1 MSLPLIVI
9 VLFTMLSVTG
19 IVFAIAQ
26 MFVRDNSAMETR
38 LEALTRNNGRG
49 ATPSETKASLVK
61 LQLEDAVHP
70 IEEFV
75 HRFLNLRAI
84 LYQAGWTLS
93 PARFIAI
100 CAANAVAVTVAYV
113 VLSPF
118 RTITPAFF
126 FIGLFLPLAYL
137 VFMRNRRLKK
147 FNAQL
152 PEALDL
158 ISQALRAGQSL
169 PAGLQLV
176 AQQTEDPLG
185 PEFLKCF
192 EQQNLGVPLEKA
204 LLEMTDRIPNMDLQF
219 FATSVLLQ
227 RQTGGD
233 LAEILDKISK
243 LIRERFTIWGQIQ
256 ALTGEGRLSG
266 IVLLLL
272 PPALFLAMLKLNYD
286 YIMMLFREPLGQK
299 MLIFA
304 IVMQFLGALAIKKII
319 TIKV

>member
-1 MSLPLIVI
+1 MMMTLVI
-9 VLFTMLSVTG
+9 LACVAISVAGVIYAVSQMLSK
-19 IVFAIAQ
+19 
-26 MFVRDNSAMETR
+26 DSSAVENR

-49 ATPSETKASLVK
+49 APVTEKKASLLK
-61 LQLEDAVHP
+61 AGLDEQTHA
-70 IEEFV
+70 IETFV
-75 HRFLNLRAI
+75 ARFLNLRSM
-84 LYQAGWTLS
+84 LYMAGWTMS
-93 PARFIAI
+93 PVKFIVI
-100 CAANAVAVTVAYV
+100 CLAMGAGAAFVYIF
-113 VLSPF
+113 LSPF
-118 RTITPAFF
+118 RSITPFVFGFGAA
-126 FIGLFLPLAYL
+126 LPLLYL
-137 VFMRNRRLKK
+137 LFMKKRRMKK
-147 FNAQL
+147 FQCQL

-158 ISQALRAGQSL
+158 IGQALRAGQSL

-192 EQQNLGVPLEKA
+192 EQQNLGVPLEQS
-204 LLEMTDRIPNMDLQF
+204 LMEMTERVPNMDLQF

-243 LIRERFTIWGQIQ
+243 LIRERFVIWGQIQ
-256 ALTGEGRLSG
+256 SLTGEGRLSG
-266 IVLLLL
+266 IVLLVL

-286 YIMMLFREPLGQK
+286 YIMMLFNEPLGQK

>member
-1 MSLPLIVI
+1 MMLTLVI
-9 VLFTMLSVTG
+9 MACVAISVAG
-19 IVFAIAQ
+19 VIYAVSQ
-26 MFVRDNSAMETR
+26 MVSKDSSAVENR

-49 ATPSETKASLVK
+49 VQVTEKKGNLLKAGLDEQTHALET
-61 LQLEDAVHP
+61 
-70 IEEFV
+70 FV
-75 HRFLNLRAI
+75 ARFLNLRTM
-84 LYQAGWTLS
+84 LYMAGWKMA
-93 PARFIAI
+93 PVKFIII
-100 CAANAVAVTVAYV
+100 CLATGGGAAFVYLFV
-113 VLSPF
+113 SPF
-118 RTITPAFF
+118 RSITP
-126 FIGLFLPLAYL
+126 FIFGFGTVLPLFYL
-137 VFMRNRRLKK
+137 MFMKKRRMKK
-147 FNAQL
+147 FQCQL

-158 ISQALRAGQSL
+158 IGQALRAGQSL

-192 EQQNLGVPLEKA
+192 EQQNLGVPLEQS
-204 LLEMTDRIPNMDLQF
+204 LLEMTERVPNMDLQF

-243 LIRERFTIWGQIQ
+243 LIRERFVIWGQIQ
-256 ALTGEGRLSG
+256 SLTGEGRLSG
-266 IVLLLL
+266 IVLLVL
-272 PPALFLAMLKLNYD
+272 PPALFLTMLKLNYD
-286 YIMMLFREPLGQK
+286 YIMMLFNEPLGQK